1 MTRATAVHN
10 RARTAVIF
18 YIQKHLEC
26 AKNAL
31 EPPLLLER
39 KYENPDYQN
48 WRTTLA

>member
-18 YIQKHLEC
+18 YIQKQLEG
-26 AKNAL
+26 AKDVF
-31 EPPLLLER
+31 ETPLLLER